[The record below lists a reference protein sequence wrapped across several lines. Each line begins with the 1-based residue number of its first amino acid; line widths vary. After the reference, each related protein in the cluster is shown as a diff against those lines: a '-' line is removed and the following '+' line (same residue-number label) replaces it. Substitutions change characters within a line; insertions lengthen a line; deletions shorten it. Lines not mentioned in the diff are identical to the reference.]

1 MLKFIE
7 LAFAGDVFIAARP
20 WVSVGVIAP
29 STPAR
34 AEGFRFYIEKAGQG
48 AQTPPLA
55 PHPHPRS
62 AIHFP

>member
-62 AIHFP
+62 AIHLP